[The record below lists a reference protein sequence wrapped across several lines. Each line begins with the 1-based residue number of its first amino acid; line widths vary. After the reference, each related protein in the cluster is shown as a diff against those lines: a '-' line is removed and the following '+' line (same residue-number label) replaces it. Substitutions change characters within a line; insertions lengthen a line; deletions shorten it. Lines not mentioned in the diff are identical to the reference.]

1 MSSNYEA
8 IPRNTL
14 AAGVA
19 KELRSMI
26 LEGKIEKGEF
36 LPPQKEL
43 AAQFGVGLSTI
54 REAIQVLTAIGL
66 VKSHPGK
73 GTWVS
78 EDAFKSLI
86 NPNIVS
92 TRLGELKARQ
102 VYEARAVVEVALT
115 KFAAERANE
124 EDIQRI
130 WEALKAMQT
139 AQNDDEFV
147 NSDLEFHLAVA
158 RAGHNELLEQ
168 FYHLTRSLVSQVI
181 SEMVM
186 LPEVKKTSIRLQRS
200 IAQAIEKSDVK
211 EAQKAALEHMDYIE
225 SLLTAYA

>member
-1 MSSNYEA
+1 M
-8 IPRNTL
+8 
-14 AAGVA
+14 
-19 KELRSMI
+19 
-26 LEGKIEKGEF
+26 
-36 LPPQKEL
+36 
-43 AAQFGVGLSTI
+43 
-54 REAIQVLTAIGL
+54 

-73 GTWVS
+73 GTWVN
-78 EDAFKSLI
+78 EDAFKPLI
-86 NPNIVS
+86 NPTIVS

-102 VYEARAVVEVALT
+102 VYEARVVVEVALT
-115 KFAAERANE
+115 KLAAERANKD
-124 EDIQRI
+124 DIQRI
-130 WEALKAMQT
+130 SEALEAMET

-147 NSDLEFHLAVA
+147 EADLEFHLAVA

-181 SEMVM
+181 TEMVM
-186 LPEVKKTSIRLQRS
+186 LPDVKRNSIRLQRS